1 MRFKRITVE
10 NFGPFKNP
18 TSIDFTDRNGVSI
31 LWGRNGRG
39 KTTLLNA
46 FNFVLNGTVK
56 DRDGNV
62 DNFLSFINEAGMEE
76 GKYTFKVTLDLEES
90 GKFYRIV
97 RSIAVEPG
105 VEKPKANSEI
115 YTVLR
120 VNESGNILSTADSE
134 HFVKSIMTKDVSRF
148 FLFDGELLTE
158 YEELLNENSARGGS
172 IKSSIEQ
179 ILGMP
184 ILTYGASDSDVAA
197 ATIATEARKVAQN
210 EQAVS
215 KYTQKL
221 DETMDTLT
229 YQQQEL
235 QRLTEERDTCIL
247 RRTKLQ
253 HLVEDTE
260 KLRQFS
266 ARKKSIEE
274 DIDRQQHI
282 CDDEQKAI
290 ASILKE
296 SWQWMITPVLRRRL
310 QELQTAMSELHEKEQ
325 TSKGQEIVITYIQQA
340 IDEVYCPVCDQPVS
354 DDQRTKLIAKLSQYR
369 EQADGLT
376 PEERTQLDN
385 FRAQQ
390 ATLSRYAA
398 TTDQAQEIRV
408 RYDRY
413 VAARVRLTDL
423 REHDLREVD
432 SDLEALRK
440 NATGA
445 DEKAA
450 FEYFDQLGRVAAEIA
465 TYDQGIASATAEIE
479 ATKETIKKLNAT
491 IIAKSRNKDV
501 VLANKKVAFAEA
513 IAAIFREGID
523 VYRDKLSQDVE
534 RDATEI
540 FMQMNTE
547 EDYGGLKINDNY
559 GLTIIRKS
567 DGKPVPKRSAGW
579 EHMVAFAL
587 IGALHKNAPFDGP
600 VIMDSPFYRLDSINT
615 ESMIKALPL
624 IANQVLMLPYP
635 GEINPATTRTDIGD
649 HIVQELEITR
659 ISSNESTIKE
669 MSTRG

>member
-1 MRFKRITVE
+1 MRFKKITVE
-10 NFGPFKNP
+10 NFGPFKKP
-18 TSIDFTDRNGVSI
+18 TSIDFTERNGVSI
-31 LWGRNGRG
+31 VWGRNGRG

-62 DNFLSFINEAGMEE
+62 DNFLSFINEAGMDE
-76 GKYTFKVTLDLEES
+76 GKYTFKVILDLEED
-90 GKFYRIV
+90 GKSYRII
-97 RSIAVEPG
+97 RSIAVVPG
-105 VEKPKANSEI
+105 VDRPLSNSDL

-120 VNESGNILSTADSE
+120 VNEDGNILSSADSE
-134 HFVKSIMTKDVSRF
+134 HFVKGIMTKEVSRF

-158 YEELLNENSARGGS
+158 YEELLNENSVRGGS

-184 ILTYGASDSDVAA
+184 ILTYGASDADVAA

-221 DETMDTLT
+221 DAATETLD

-235 QRLTEERDTCIL
+235 QRLTAERDACIL
-247 RRTKLQ
+247 RKTKLQ

-274 DIDRQQHI
+274 EMDRQQQI
-282 CDDEQKAI
+282 CEEEQKAI
-290 ASILKE
+290 AGLLKD
-296 SWQWMITPVLRRRL
+296 SWRWMITPVLRQKL
-310 QELQTAMSELHEKEQ
+310 LELQTAMAGLQEKEK
-325 TSKGQEIVITYIQQA
+325 TSKGQEVVIAYLQQA
-340 IDEVYCPVCDQPVS
+340 IDDVFCPICDHPVS
-354 DDQRTKLIAKLSQYR
+354 SEEKKKLEKKLAQIK
-369 EQADGLT
+369 EETGGLS
-376 PEERTQLDN
+376 PEEKSQLDI
-385 FRAQQ
+385 FRSKQT
-390 ATLSRYAA
+390 TLSSYATA
-398 TTDQAQEIRV
+398 SEQAQEIRI
-408 RYDRY
+408 RYNRY
-413 VAARVRLTDL
+413 VSARVKYTDL
-423 REHDLREVD
+423 KEHDLKEVE

-450 FEYFDQLGRVAAEIA
+450 FEFFDQLGKVAAEIA
-465 TYDQGIASATAEIE
+465 TYDQGITNVNDEIE
-479 ATKETIKKLNAT
+479 KTKDTIKKLNTT
-491 IIAKSRNKDV
+491 IISKSQNKDV
-501 VLANKKVAFAEA
+501 ALANKKVAFAEA

-523 VYRDKLSQDVE
+523 VYRDKLSHDVE
-534 RDATEI
+534 KDATNI
-540 FMQMNTE
+540 FMEMNTE
-547 EDYGGLKINDNY
+547 EDYGGLRINDNY

-600 VIMDSPFYRLDSINT
+600 VIMDSPFYRLDSTNT
-615 ESMIKALPL
+615 ESMVKALPL

-635 GEINPATTRTDIGD
+635 GEINPSTTREDIGD
-649 HIVQELEITR
+649 SIVQELEIAR

-669 MSTRG
+669 MSING